1 MEMNENINYTKMV
14 LVMNLTDEKKC
25 SDFLDEHF
33 SYETTID
40 NNSLT
45 VLSNENGEEVFSY
58 NASDKEDLLGELQD
72 LCIDLWHS
80 LKSNG
85 LSPDIIS
92 EVECNSV
99 VECDACLNFTLKD
112 EKRNEHNNGVYC
124 KECTEQALECDPLL
138 KA

>member
-1 MEMNENINYTKMV
+1 MLERLINLECNENINYTKMV

-33 SYETTID
+33 SYETTIA

-45 VLSNENGEEVFSY
+45 VLSNESGEEVFSY
-58 NASDKEDLLGELQD
+58 NASDKDDLLSELQD

-85 LSPDIIS
+85 LSAEIIP
-92 EVECNSV
+92 EGECN
-99 VECDACLNFTLKD
+99 EALNVM
-112 EKRNEHNNGVYC
+112 HV
-124 KECTEQALECDPLL
+124 
-138 KA
+138 